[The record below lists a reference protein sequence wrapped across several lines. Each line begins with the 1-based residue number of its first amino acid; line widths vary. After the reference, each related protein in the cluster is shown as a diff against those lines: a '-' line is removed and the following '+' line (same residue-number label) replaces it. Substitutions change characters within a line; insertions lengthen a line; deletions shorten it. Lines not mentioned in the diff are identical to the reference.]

1 MKSAVVDILP
11 PKLIVLVPLFT
22 PVPPNSPVIAA
33 AISAPPLNE
42 LPYILLAVAN
52 CVDVLALP
60 ANVAVIIFA
69 LKLLLASLLTIV
81 LAVLLDVAEAI
92 SVAIVPEI

>member
-1 MKSAVVDILP
+1 M
-11 PKLIVLVPLFT
+11 
-22 PVPPNSPVIAA
+22 IAA
-33 AISAPPLNE
+33 VKSAPPLKL

-52 CVDVLALP
+52 SVDVLALP
-60 ANVAVIIFA
+60 AKVAVIMFA

-81 LAVLLDVAEAI
+81 LAVLLDVADAI